1 MDAAIS
7 TLVCQGVVNNYH
19 SGIGGG
25 AFMVIYDQ
33 KTDQKKYINC
43 REKAPLASDRS
54 VPIKI
59 HHSDWLNRGDA
70 DWLRL

>member
-19 SGIGGG
+19 SGLGGG

-33 KTDQKKYINC
+33 KTNQKKYINC

-54 VPIKI
+54 VSITNRLF
-59 HHSDWLNRGDA
+59 HWLSNLKVLIG
-70 DWLRL
+70 

>member
-33 KTDQKKYINC
+33 KTNQKKYINC

-54 VPIKI
+54 VSVKI
-59 HHSDWLNRGDA
+59 HHFDWVKSSDS